1 MKTLIIFLI
10 LVTVP
15 FSYSC
20 SHDEKSK
27 ECNHELNNEHQ
38 CKWSTLEYSFR
49 SGTMPPPYFYSYSIL
64 INSDDA
70 SGFLKYAFDYSQEDN
85 PPLEYKLTLS
95 EEQMGILNEAI
106 KESKVLCE
114 EIESVPDSLQPI
126 GGSVQNVKITIVN
139 PDPNLD
145 QPPRIIETPYF
156 PIEEYKDGL
165 ENLYET
171 INKLV
176 PENIW
181 EEIKTKKYEYIKQYE
196 GN

>member
-1 MKTLIIFLI
+1 
-10 LVTVP
+10 
-15 FSYSC
+15 
-20 SHDEKSK
+20 
-27 ECNHELNNEHQ
+27 
-38 CKWSTLEYSFR
+38 
-49 SGTMPPPYFYSYSIL
+49 MPPPYFYSYSIL

-85 PPLEYKLTLS
+85 PPLEYKLTFS

-156 PIEEYKDGL
+156 PIEEYKEGL

-181 EEIKTKKYEYIKQYE
+181 EEIKTKKDEYIKQHE